1 MDYNSNYTLSDE
13 AKAAADAAV
22 EGIIDGSIVIPVE

>member
-1 MDYNSNYTLSDE
+1 MDYNSNYDLPEDVKALADE
-13 AKAAADAAV
+13 TV